1 MLVYTFCARN
11 PASQKN
17 PTKEKT
23 MGNPNHVDAVTL
35 APRHAIIL
43 HILSASNARMTGAE
57 IHASFEALTVTNRP
71 TADTKSTLE
80 GLVVSEMVENL
91 GHDRDHFH
99 NIFSIRKG
107 GLDALEHTKQHRP
120 SLFDEMTEHPCVP
133 A

>member
-1 MLVYTFCARN
+1 
-11 PASQKN
+11 
-17 PTKEKT
+17 
-23 MGNPNHVDAVTL
+23 
-35 APRHAIIL
+35 
-43 HILSASNARMTGAE
+43 
-57 IHASFEALTVTNRP
+57 
-71 TADTKSTLE
+71 
-80 GLVVSEMVENL
+80 MVENL